1 MRPGHAVIL
10 CALALLSLGA
20 VMVTSAGLTIGAD
33 SALSIGS
40 LLRSRQTIYLLA
52 SALTLLLMSRLPL
65 EWITRSLGN
74 PIALLLA
81 AGLLAG
87 VCLLVY
93 VPMLG
98 VELNGARRWLGAS
111 IPGFGV
117 VTIQPSEIAKWGLLI
132 ALGAY
137 AASQGRKLQSF
148 WPGLTPAIIAVGLLA
163 CLITLEDLG
172 TATLIALTSAIVLLS
187 AGARL
192 VHFVAL
198 SPIAV
203 LGLVAAVIT
212 RPYRLQRLT
221 AFLDPFASPQDAGY
235 HMIQSMV
242 AISNGG
248 GFGRGLGFGLQ
259 KFGYLP
265 ADESDFLFAVI
276 CEELGLAGASVVIFL
291 YLTLLWSGW
300 TIVRSE
306 RSQTLRLIGLGV
318 ISTVGLQAL
327 MNLMVVTGLGP
338 TKGIALP
345 LMSAG
350 GTGWILTAGAL
361 GLLVAIDYRQA
372 AQTLS
377 ASPEAEDEA
386 RTRSVDFEE
395 NEPLVEVIVRPGTAR
410 AMLDRQDALLRAV
423 DE

>member
-20 VMVTSAGLTIGAD
+20 VMVTSAGLTVGAD
-33 SALSIGS
+33 GALSIAA
-40 LLRSRQTIYLLA
+40 LLQSRQTIYLLA
-52 SALTLLLMSRLPL
+52 ATLTLVLVSRVPL
-65 EWITRSLGN
+65 RWIISTLGS
-74 PIALLLA
+74 PAALLLA
-81 AGLLAG
+81 AGILAG
-87 VCLLVY
+87 VCILVY
-93 VPMLG
+93 VPILG

-111 IPGFGV
+111 IPGVGV

-148 WPGLTPAIIAVGLLA
+148 WPGLAPAIIAVGLLV
-163 CLITLEDLG
+163 CIITLEDLG
-172 TATLIALTSAIVLLS
+172 TATLIALTSAIVLVA
-187 AGARL
+187 AGAKL

-242 AISNGG
+242 AISNGR

-259 KFGYLP
+259 KFDYLP

-276 CEELGLAGASVVIFL
+276 CEELGLAGASIVIFL

-300 TIVRSE
+300 TIVRTE
-306 RSQTLRLIGLGV
+306 RSPALRLIGLGV

-350 GTGWILTAGAL
+350 GTGWVLTAGAL
-361 GLLVAIDYRQA
+361 GLLVAIDRHQA
-372 AQTLS
+372 AQTIS
-377 ASPEAEDEA
+377 SSQPTEDRA
-386 RTRSVDFEE
+386 RNRIVDADED
-395 NEPLVEVIVRPGTAR
+395 EPLVEVIVRPGSAR
-410 AMLDRQDALLRAV
+410 AMLDRQDTLLRAIN
-423 DE
+423 E